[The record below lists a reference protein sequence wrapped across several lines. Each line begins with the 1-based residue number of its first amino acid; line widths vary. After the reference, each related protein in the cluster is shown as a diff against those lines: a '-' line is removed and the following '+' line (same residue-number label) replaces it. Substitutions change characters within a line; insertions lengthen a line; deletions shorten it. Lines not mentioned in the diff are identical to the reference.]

1 MLKGG
6 LVLIWEL
13 DMNLGPTLLYNQ
25 LIYLAELMWIIIMI
39 IAIALFENSS
49 SFILNDDIIH

>member
-13 DMNLGPTLLYNQ
+13 DMNLGPTLVDKNPTRGGLR
-25 LIYLAELMWIIIMI
+25 LA
-39 IAIALFENSS
+39 
-49 SFILNDDIIH
+49 SFVHV